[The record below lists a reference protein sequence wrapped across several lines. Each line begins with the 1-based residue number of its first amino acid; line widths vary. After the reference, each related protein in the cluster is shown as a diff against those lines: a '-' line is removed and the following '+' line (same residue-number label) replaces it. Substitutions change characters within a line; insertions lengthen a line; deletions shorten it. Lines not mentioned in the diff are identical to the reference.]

1 MAAEETKPGGSPHM
15 FLELGDNKA
24 HLLPVPSFNPP
35 SRPRE
40 QLVVSNSILQ
50 IGKWRMRE
58 AE

>member
-1 MAAEETKPGGSPHM
+1 MAAEETNPGGSPHM

-24 HLLPVPSFNPP
+24 RLLLVPSFNPP

-40 QLVVSNSILQ
+40 QLVVSSSILQ
-50 IGKWRMRE
+50 MGKWRMRE